1 MIWIWTAFIVL
12 ILLLLA
18 LDLGVLNRHDH
29 VISTREALGWTSFW
43 IALAL
48 LFLVAVYYIYEHRWL
63 GIGTAPGYDPTGL
76 KAAIHY
82 FEGWLIEK
90 SLSLDNIFVI
100 AMIFRFFGVPLQ
112 YQHRTLFWGIL
123 GALLLR
129 GAMIAAGVALIRK
142 FAWAIYVFGGFLILT
157 AIKMMVA
164 PESDPDL
171 ENNRLLKLVRRVYPV
186 SATLHGHNFFTRV
199 DGRRAITPLFLV
211 LLLVESSDV
220 IFAVDSIP
228 AIFGITQDPF
238 IVFTSNIFAI
248 LGLRSLYFVLAQLL
262 HAFRYLQ
269 ASLVLVLAYVGFKM
283 ILSHH
288 IQIREWISL
297 TVIGGALLA
306 GALASVIIKVKSEE
320 ELEGPPAPAGS
331 DTPRGAT
338 GAGDTP
344 SPTDPEER

>member
-1 MIWIWTAFIVL
+1 MIFWLWLSFIVL

-18 LDLGVLNRHDH
+18 LDLGVLNRNDH
-29 VISTREALGWTSFW
+29 VITTREALGWTSFW
-43 IALAL
+43 VALAL
-48 LFLVAVYYIYEHRWL
+48 LFLVAVYYMYEQHWL
-63 GIGTAPGYDPTGL
+63 GIGTEPGYDPTGL
-76 KAAIHY
+76 KASIHY

-112 YQHRTLFWGIL
+112 YQHRTLFWGII
-123 GALLLR
+123 GALMLR

-142 FAWAIYVFGGFLILT
+142 FSWTIYVFGGFLVLT
-157 AIKMMVA
+157 AIKLMIA

-171 ENNRLLKLVRRVYPV
+171 ENNRIVKLVRRVYPV
-186 SATLHGHNFFTRV
+186 SPTLEGHNFFTRV

-238 IVFTSNIFAI
+238 LVFTSNIFAI

-262 HAFRYLQ
+262 HTFRYLQ
-269 ASLVLVLAYVGFKM
+269 ASLVVVLAYVGFKM
-283 ILSHH
+283 ILSNH

-297 TVIGGALLA
+297 SVIGGALLV
-306 GALASVIIKVKSEE
+306 GALASVIIKPKLEDV
-320 ELEGPPAPAGS
+320 ELEGPPAP
-331 DTPRGAT
+331 TPPAP
-338 GAGDTP
+338 ASKPDAP
-344 SPTDPEER
+344 SGPEER